1 MPLNGPEA
9 LGWALAILV
18 VLLVLG
24 HAQAMLLFS
33 LYGGSFSLAVVMSCV
48 MWGTFLGIPS
58 WHGIFAAYQEYHIQ
72 LGRFRELRVRAAVT
86 IEAREVSALPRT
98 ERLALPCWN
107 PPSYQALEIRNLDL
121 EADMDPV
128 PPYPMS
134 PQGYPMVLSEP
145 FNLSIEETQELHHR
159 WVEMQPQHRASH
171 VSIIVS
177 DSIHIMQRW
186 HNIRFGSVPD
196 PSTTSLPH
204 LVEELP
210 PTLTPEGDDEAS
222 DLSHLELTS
231 LLLLQ
236 MSAVVVNRNNL
247 TGPPAWASRPFP
259 IAVEKETALAMEKEI
274 YLPKCPNWKHAI
286 SQNRTQYTRSPFP
299 WHVIPSIAVE
309 QTWESIPRN
318 FADRCPE
325 DEPLVNQKV
334 HLTFHG
340 FLVNCLPK
348 ISAASTPHARANFN
362 GVDIPSF
369 TYEDPALETVPAL
382 ALTNNTFFYFR
393 GRVHPCY
400 DYRKFHG
407 IIPALRIWNQHL
419 ERDFRRVWTSNS
431 IDPRHVPRILQTRH
445 RDGRV
450 SFDPKVVLLLM
461 ERWDVITW
469 GMEQDVNRAGY
480 DAEREHLWWRS
491 PSRSTNWVNWPSTA
505 SIYADLE
512 RECEKGS
519 GEDIPPAHPRGIYR
533 RNRRSTY
540 AAASI
545 KPIPSSGKST

>member
-1 MPLNGPEA
+1 MPLNGPEV
-9 LGWALAILV
+9 LGWALAVLV
-18 VLLVLG
+18 ISLVLG
-24 HAQAMLLFS
+24 HAQATFLFS

-58 WHGIFAAYQEYHIQ
+58 WHGIFAAYQEYHIR
-72 LGRFRELRVRAAVT
+72 LGRFRELRVQAAVT
-86 IEAREVSALPRT
+86 IEAREVLALLGT
-98 ERLALPCWN
+98 ERLALPRWD
-107 PPSYQALEIRNLDL
+107 PPSYQALEIRDLDL
-121 EADMDPV
+121 EADLDPV

-145 FNLSIEETQELHHR
+145 FDLSVEETQELHHR

-171 VSIIVS
+171 VGIIVS
-177 DSIHIMQRW
+177 DSIRTMQRW
-186 HNIRFGSVPD
+186 HNIQLGSVPD

-210 PTLTPEGDDEAS
+210 PTPTPEGDDEGS
-222 DLSHLELTS
+222 DLSHLELMS

-236 MSAVVVNRNNL
+236 MSTVV
-247 TGPPAWASRPFP
+247 
-259 IAVEKETALAMEKEI
+259 ETALAMEKASTTDDPSHKRYVEHVIGFIEEI
-274 YLPKCPNWKHAI
+274 YLPKCLNWKHAI

-362 GVDIPSF
+362 GVDIPSL

-419 ERDFRRVWTSNS
+419 EHDFRRVWTSNS
-431 IDPRHVPRILQTRH
+431 IDPRHVPRVLQTRH

-469 GMEQDVNRAGY
+469 GMEQDTRRAGY
-480 DAEREHLWWRS
+480 DAEKEHLWWRS
-491 PSRSTNWVNWPSTA
+491 PSGSTNWVNWPSSA

-519 GEDIPPAHPRGIYR
+519 GEDIPPARPRGIYR
-533 RNRRSTY
+533 HSRQTTY
-540 AAASI
+540 VAASI
-545 KPIPSSGKST
+545 KPIPTSGKST